1 MTDLTTHYL
10 GLKLKNPLVASSSAL
25 SKKNQTVQKME
36 DTGIS
41 AVVMYSLF
49 EEQITHDSLAFNYY
63 MERGTERFAESLDY
77 FPNLDKYNVGPD
89 EYLERIRKNKEAVD
103 IPVIGSL
110 NGVSN
115 SGWIDYAQKMAQAG
129 ADALELNTYYLS
141 TNPEVG
147 ASQLEENTVELVQA
161 VCSNVDIPVAVKLSP
176 FYSALPNLAVRLA
189 EAGAKGLVIFNRFIQ
204 PDIDIEKMEV
214 DSTLKLST
222 SDELLLPLRW
232 TAILYGCVK
241 ADLALTS
248 GVHTGVDLVKEQIR
262 LADGGRLDYTFDDLN
277 LKGWAIECRINTED
291 PERNFMPCPGT
302 IEEYNP
308 PGGFGVRLD
317 THLYQGYELP
327 IFYDSLVAKL
337 VGYDLTREGAIRV
350 LRRAL
355 QEFTIQPVKT
365 TIPLYLKIMDDPAFQ
380 EGDIHTG
387 YVKKFVQDDDD
398 EDDDE

>member
-1 MTDLTTHYL
+1 MMTDLTTHYL

-25 SKKNQTVQKME
+25 SKKNQTVKKME
-36 DTGIS
+36 DAGIS

-115 SGWIDYAQKMAQAG
+115 SGWIEFAQKMAQAG

-141 TNPEVG
+141 TNPEIN

-161 VCSNVDIPVAVKLSP
+161 VCSNVDIPVAVKVSP
-176 FYSALPNLAVRLA
+176 FFSALPNLAVRLA

-232 TAILYGCVK
+232 TAILYGRIE

-248 GVHTGVDLVKEQIR
+248 GVHTGVDLVKAVMAGANVAMVASEFVANGVGR
-262 LADGGRLDYTFDDLN
+262 ATEMLAEMENWMSAYEHVSVEKMRGSMSQQSVENPAAF
-277 LKGWAIECRINTED
+277 
-291 PERNFMPCPGT
+291 ERANYM
-302 IEEYNP
+302 
-308 PGGFGVRLD
+308 
-317 THLYQGYELP
+317 
-327 IFYDSLVAKL
+327 K
-337 VGYDLTREGAIRV
+337 
-350 LRRAL
+350 AL
-355 QEFTIQPVKT
+355 QSYDNRLP
-365 TIPLYLKIMDDPAFQ
+365 
-380 EGDIHTG
+380 
-387 YVKKFVQDDDD
+387 
-398 EDDDE
+398 